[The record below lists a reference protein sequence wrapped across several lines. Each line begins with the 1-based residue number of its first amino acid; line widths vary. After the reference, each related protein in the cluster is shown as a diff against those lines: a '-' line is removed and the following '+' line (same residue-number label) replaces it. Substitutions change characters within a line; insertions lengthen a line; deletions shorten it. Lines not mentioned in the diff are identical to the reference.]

1 MISKNKRDKHREK
14 TRWRMN
20 GSINKTYSDEEI
32 IYLNKFPTNNEI
44 FTESSFNEITS
55 VKCTNNIPA
64 ELQQIANSK
73 KKAFGIAYHG

>member
-32 IYLNKFPTNNEI
+32 IYLNNFPTNNEI

-64 ELQQIANSK
+64 ELQ
-73 KKAFGIAYHG
+73 